1 MEQNT
6 LGKALKV
13 KRSWIISDYI
23 IQC

>member
-6 LGKALKV
+6 LGKALK
-13 KRSWIISDYI
+13 RSWIISDYV